1 MVEGFTRGA
10 ALAAM
15 GVVMSVSVA
24 QAKQPSAGELLR
36 EIQHLQVV
44 GSVLYVAA
52 HPDDENTRLLS
63 WLVGHKGVDATY
75 LSMTRGGGGQ
85 NLIGPEQSEL
95 LGVIRT
101 GELLA
106 ARGID
111 GASQRFSRMRD
122 FGYSK
127 SPDETLRI
135 WGKAAALS
143 DVVDAVEAVRP
154 DLIITRFATTG
165 RNHGHHTASAIL
177 AGEAFKTAKWKAK
190 RLLHNRSH
198 WRIKP
203 DTDTSKWLTLDV
215 GTYDPRTGQ
224 SFGEV
229 AGHSRTM
236 HKSQGFGSAP
246 KVGPQMEF
254 FSVEGGAAL
263 TPDQD
268 IFEGVDLTWG
278 RFKGTGPLIAALKQA
293 EQGFDP
299 TAPHTV
305 LPHLAQAHALLD
317 SVDDKFWRER
327 KQAEVRRVMQA
338 CAGLWITARV
348 DQPAMVPGQTAQVTL
363 TALNRS
369 PAKVSFKAVGPGK
382 PVELTM
388 NTPFTETFQLPTQP
402 DRAPTVP
409 FWLAKPPT
417 TANYVIDDP
426 TLRTLPDLP
435 PDLSLPFEATIE
447 GVQIPLLVPVLY
459 ARTDAVL
466 GERIHPLELLP
477 PVTATFAQRG
487 IMLPLGTSA
496 TTRVTLRADAGPA
509 KGTVVFTAPEGVQVT
524 PASVAFDL
532 TNAAPEQVVAL
543 QLRATKSAR
552 PGPLSAQ
559 ASVGARTWRF
569 QQTRIDYSHLP
580 TRTVL
585 QPAKMQLS
593 PVDLKRGPVQ
603 TIGYV
608 PGSGDVVA
616 DALRAVGYTVEEID
630 AGDIAAG
637 NLSRFNAIVMGIR
650 AYNKE
655 PRLMAL
661 HAQLMAYVKAGGRL
675 MVQYNTN
682 NRFNPL
688 EGLIG
693 PHPFNI
699 SRKRVTDETA
709 KMTPVDPSHPAL
721 NTPNQLTDA
730 DFAGWVQERGLYFAD
745 TWDEKY
751 QPIFSA
757 NDAGEDPL
765 QGSTLVARH
774 GEGVFVYTGISFFR
788 QLPAGV
794 PGAYRL
800 LANLLAL

>member
-1 MVEGFTRGA
+1 
-10 ALAAM
+10 
-15 GVVMSVSVA
+15 MSVGIA
-24 QAKQPSAGELLR
+24 QAKQPAAGELLR

-75 LSMTRGGGGQ
+75 MSMTRGGGGQ
-85 NLIGPEQSEL
+85 NLIGPEQAEL

-127 SPDETLRI
+127 SPDETLRF
-135 WGKAAALS
+135 WGKDAALA
-143 DVVDAVEAVRP
+143 DVVNAVDAVRP

-177 AGEAFKTAKWKAK
+177 AGEAFKSAKWKAK

-203 DTDTSKWLTLDV
+203 DTDTSQWLKLDV
-215 GTYDPRTGQ
+215 GTFDPRTGL

-254 FSVEGGAAL
+254 FSVEDGAAL
-263 TPDQD
+263 TPEQD
-268 IFEGVDLTWG
+268 IFEGIDLTWN
-278 RFKGTGPLIAALKQA
+278 RFKGTGPLIAVLKKA

-305 LPHLAQAHALLD
+305 LPHLAKAHALLD
-317 SVDDKFWRER
+317 SVDNRFWRER
-327 KQAEVRRVMQA
+327 KQAEIRRVMQA

-348 DQPAMVPGQTAQVTL
+348 DQPGMVPGQTAQVNL

-369 PAKVSFKAVGPGK
+369 PATVTLK
-382 PVELTM
+382 PSVAAKSVVLAA
-388 NTPFTETFQLPTQP
+388 NQPFNETFALPTQP

-409 FWLAKPPT
+409 CWLAKPPT
-417 TANYVIDDP
+417 TASYVIDNP
-426 TLRTLPDLP
+426 ALRTLPDLP
-435 PDLSLPFEATIE
+435 PDLSLAVDVTVE
-447 GVQIPLLVPVLY
+447 GVKIPLKVPVLY

-466 GERIHPLELLP
+466 GERVQALELLP

-487 IMLPLGTSA
+487 IMLPLGTAA

-509 KGTVVFTAPEGVQVT
+509 TGTVVFTTPKGVQVT
-524 PASVAFDL
+524 PASVAFNL
-532 TNAAPEQVVAL
+532 SKASPEQVITL
-543 QLRATKSAR
+543 QLRADKTAQ
-552 PGPLSAQ
+552 PGPLSAK
-559 ASVGARTWRF
+559 ASVGGRTWSF

-593 PVDLKRGPVQ
+593 PVNLSRGPVQ

-608 PGSGDVVA
+608 QGSGDVVA

-637 NLSRFNAIVMGIR
+637 KLNRFNAIVMGIR

-661 HAQLMAYVKAGGRL
+661 HAQLMAYVDAGGRL
-675 MVQYNTN
+675 LVQYNTN

-693 PHPFNI
+693 PHPFHI

-709 KMTPVDPSHPAL
+709 KMTPVDPKHPAL
-721 NTPNQLTDA
+721 TTPNALGEA

-745 TWDEKY
+745 TWDAKY

-757 NDAGEDPL
+757 NDAGEEPL
-765 QGSTLVARH
+765 KGSTLVARH
-774 GEGVFVYTGISFFR
+774 GKGVFVYTGISFFR